1 MDSGKRLGDWK
12 LITWRSR
19 AVVKG
24 TSNTKKKIVKPIMVP
39 ALAPVVRD
47 NLEVKGMM
55 NNDYSD
61 GPILPLFHMNFVVS
75 KKRKKNPFF

>member
-1 MDSGKRLGDWK
+1 MDSGKRLGDRK

-24 TSNTKKKIVKPIMVP
+24 TSISKKKIAKLITVP
-39 ALAPVVRD
+39 APVVRD
-47 NLEVKGMM
+47 NLEVKVMM

-61 GPILPLFHMNFVVS
+61 GPILLLFHMY
-75 KKRKKNPFF
+75 